1 MALVEDQK
9 VTLFNRT
16 GVRRNWR
23 RAYLIELAF
32 GLIVLAGCQTEQPAP
47 VVDLSAMQAEMG
59 KLHERATRAE
69 SALDTQAQAQAAL
82 DAAKSERLGKL
93 RVNVVAAHEAVDED
107 NKPVA
112 QGELAVAEAR
122 LIDVQPDPAEQV
134 AAAQRKQLMAEGRT
148 QEAQTAYGIAV
159 KDAQDK
165 ATQIGILT
173 TERDNAKAE
182 AELARR
188 EAAEALA
195 LVAAAQA
202 DVERQIADA
211 KAQEAARILA
221 DIRAKQV
228 NAALLAGGVCGV
240 AALGCIAG
248 MIFLSAAAKMFG
260 RGAATAGV
268 LCMVC
273 FGFARVLGSPWF
285 DVVWNATAGILA
297 VGGVAWA
304 AWEIRSAIRR
314 REAEKVADDNELT
327 VKPIISTLDT
337 AYDEADIEHQAWM
350 DAQIFEV
357 LGKQGPQYSA
367 AIHEIKASI
376 ALAKSDKAL

>member
-1 MALVEDQK
+1 MT
-9 VTLFNRT
+9 TLFHRT

-32 GLIVLAGCQTEQPAP
+32 GLIVLAGCQAWRP
-47 VVDLSAMQAEMG
+47 VPTVDLSAMQAEMD

-93 RVNVVAAHEAVDED
+93 KVNVVAAHGAVDED

-112 QGELAVAEAR
+112 QGELTVAEAR
-122 LIDVQPDPAEQV
+122 LIDVQPDPAEQA
-134 AAAQRKQLMAEGRT
+134 AAAQRKQLVAEGRM
-148 QEAQTAYGIAV
+148 QEAQIAYGTAS

-165 ATQIGILT
+165 ATQIGVLT
-173 TERDNAKAE
+173 TERDSAKAE
-182 AELARR
+182 AEQARR
-188 EAAEALA
+188 EATDALA
-195 LVAAAQA
+195 AAASAQEDA
-202 DVERQIADA
+202 ERQIADA

-221 DIRAKQV
+221 DIRAKEV
-228 NAALLAGGVCGV
+228 NAALWAGGICGV
-240 AALGCIAG
+240 SALGCIAG
-248 MIFLSAAAKMFG
+248 MIFLSEAAKMFG

-273 FGFARVLGSPWF
+273 FGFARFLGSPWF
-285 DVVWNATAGILA
+285 DVVWKVTAGILA

-376 ALAKSDKAL
+376 ALDKKKTSDTVSA

>member
-1 MALVEDQK
+1 MT
-9 VTLFNRT
+9 TLFHRT

-32 GLIVLAGCQTEQPAP
+32 GLIVLAGCQAWRP
-47 VVDLSAMQAEMG
+47 VPTVDLSAMQAEMD

-93 RVNVVAAHEAVDED
+93 KVNVVAAHGAVDED

-112 QGELAVAEAR
+112 QGELTVAEAR
-122 LIDVQPDPAEQV
+122 LIDVQPDPAEQA
-134 AAAQRKQLMAEGRT
+134 AAAQRKQLVAEGRM
-148 QEAQTAYGIAV
+148 QEAQIAYGTAS

-165 ATQIGILT
+165 ATQIGVLT
-173 TERDNAKAE
+173 TERDSAKAE
-182 AELARR
+182 AEQARR
-188 EAAEALA
+188 EATDALA
-195 LVAAAQA
+195 AAASAQEDA
-202 DVERQIADA
+202 ERQIADA

-221 DIRAKQV
+221 DIRAKEV
-228 NAALLAGGVCGV
+228 NAALWAGGICGV
-240 AALGCIAG
+240 SALGCIAG
-248 MIFLSAAAKMFG
+248 MIFLSEAAKMFG

-273 FGFARVLGSPWF
+273 FGFARFLGSPWF
-285 DVVWNATAGILA
+285 DVVWKVTAGILA

-376 ALAKSDKAL
+376 ALAKSDKTL